1 MSGLSK
7 KNKKKNHLESVSFSD
22 GICST
27 IEKFLQRGLIWTV
40 LNKIGFCP
48 QVKRWKD
55 KPS

>member
-48 QVKRWKD
+48 QVERWKD